1 MIEQIRVYDLAGGSV
16 GVRVFEETSKDSWTV
31 TEETAIDL
39 PSIPFVTLY
48 TNRAGRLC
56 AVPPMRELAYLNAKH
71 WRIQS
76 SNDTLIETASVP
88 ILVVIGADD
97 ATLTIGAKSAVKL
110 PHEADMKFVEHSGAA
125 IKAGKESLDGLVE
138 EMRQVGAKLLAPQAA
153 GPSGTNTKT
162 ATQVS
167 EEAAR
172 DNSQLGAMA
181 LQLEDTLAELLDV
194 IASFRGESKGGT
206 VKVQANLDP
215 DMDPDSTMTT
225 LMSMESA
232 SMLSRQTVFER
243 AQDLGLIAED
253 LKWEDEQERIKADTL
268 AMPGNDAV
276 PGDAAA

>member
-1 MIEQIRVYDLAGGSV
+1 
-16 GVRVFEETSKDSWTV
+16 
-31 TEETAIDL
+31 
-39 PSIPFVTLY
+39 
-48 TNRAGRLC
+48 
-56 AVPPMRELAYLNAKH
+56 
-71 WRIQS
+71 
-76 SNDTLIETASVP
+76 
-88 ILVVIGADD
+88 
-97 ATLTIGAKSAVKL
+97 
-110 PHEADMKFVEHSGAA
+110 VEHSGAA

-225 LMSMESA
+225 LMGMESA

-253 LKWEDEQERIKADTL
+253 LRWEDEQERIKADTL

-276 PGDAAA
+276 PEDAAA